1 MLQLAKSVV
10 SCPLNK
16 LFGSTQDPTNHNT
29 ESVNLSLLNIKV
41 LDLRSDRTVSWKEHY
56 QFDIIYLKD
65 LLKTSINNID
75 VGISNIHQP
84 NHTVQFEVKNFGEEF
99 WEVPCLPHYVTL
111 AVHRSE

>member
-1 MLQLAKSVV
+1 MTRV
-10 SCPLNK
+10 SQFEFDFWIVLKIYPI
-16 LFGSTQDPTNHNT
+16 QIR
-29 ESVNLSLLNIKV
+29 LLV
-41 LDLRSDRTVSWKEHY
+41 LDLGSDKRVSWKEHY